1 MQVVAEACD
10 IASAADVVFDSS
22 FSGDPSGREL
32 VTLEWG
38 QDLAAGSNP
47 VLAATINEVN
57 SRAALKAKRLLS
69 IPAGS
74 VALLQDGVYTL
85 TIKVSNF
92 LGQSATAQH
101 RFTKV
106 GPGTAP
112 VISIVGGPL
121 QSFKIADGINLASA
135 LEPTSVCAG
144 KTVS

>member
-1 MQVVAEACD
+1 
-10 IASAADVVFDSS
+10 
-22 FSGDPSGREL
+22 
-32 VTLEWG
+32 LEWG
-38 QDLAAGSNP
+38 QDLAAGTNP
-47 VLAATINEVN
+47 VLAATINAVN
-57 SRAALKAKRLLS
+57 SRAAVKDKRLLS
-69 IPAGS
+69 IPASS

-112 VISIVGGPL
+112 VVSIVGGPL

-144 KTVS
+144 KTVRSTQGKLKQHRFLGAE